1 MIAIDIPSLEIE
13 NSYYQKGYKVIAG
26 IDEAG
31 RGPIAGPVVAA
42 AVIINKNDIP
52 FGINDSKKLSAKKR
66 EQLYCHIMQNFT
78 VGIGVT
84 DVERIDSINILNA
97 TKYSM
102 VQACRNLKI
111 VPNLLLIDGNFSID
125 IDIEKKSIVKGDTK
139 SISIAAASIVAK
151 VVRDKIM
158 YKFANL
164 YKDYH
169 FEHHQGYPTRKHLE
183 IVKQIGIC
191 PIHRK
196 SFSPISNLS
205 KK

>member
-13 NSYYQKGYKVIAG
+13 NSYYQKGYKVIVG
-26 IDEAG
+26 IHEAG

-139 SISIAAASIVAK
+139 SISIAAASIVA
-151 VVRDKIM
+151 
-158 YKFANL
+158 
-164 YKDYH
+164 
-169 FEHHQGYPTRKHLE
+169 
-183 IVKQIGIC
+183 
-191 PIHRK
+191 
-196 SFSPISNLS
+196 
-205 KK
+205 